1 MLWYAGLSIIEFG
14 TPRRRLRRFE
24 MLRRTGKSRLR
35 ELQHDCKCWATARA
49 SNGAACSTFNTW
61 HWVHV
66 GCVCGGIERVRWHC
80 NWWILVMKNLPD
92 LRFLGEFSTMSTT
105 YCEQDWSEWATR
117 WKANHVMHNSEGN
130 QVESISPASAL
141 AVGWISIQVVQTR
154 LQKFMHSRAQF
165 HQERQLKSKK
175 IEHNRHYRGKCE
187 KM

>member
-35 ELQHDCKCWATARA
+35 EFQHDCKCWATARA

-117 WKANHVMHNSEGN
+117 WKANHVMHNSEGSRVN
-130 QVESISPASAL
+130 KSSLGTSCWMDINSSCTNKITKVHAFTSPISSRTTVE
-141 AVGWISIQVVQTR
+141 VE
-154 LQKFMHSRAQF
+154 K
-165 HQERQLKSKK
+165 
-175 IEHNRHYRGKCE
+175 NRT
-187 KM
+187 